1 MNSKYIKKC
10 DLLKLFPRREFC
22 FSVLVRSR
30 ITSAPTEEDVEK
42 VVRCKDCKWR
52 TDCDFYNKKGICVNR
67 RCAAGRYGL
76 EVPDEHFC
84 SYGERK
90 GK

>member
-30 ITSAPTEEDVEK
+30 ITSAPTEEDVEN
-42 VVRCKDCKWR
+42 VVRCKDCEH
-52 TDCDFYNKKGICVNR
+52 FI
-67 RCAAGRYGL
+67 
-76 EVPDEHFC
+76 PDEICCPGSGTCYFVGMVRMFEDFC
-84 SYGERK
+84 SYGERRATE
-90 GK
+90 